1 MVFYSPEPASMRA
14 IRPHETER
22 HLLADGSNVASV
34 LRRASST
41 DPELVEHVGAFLGR
55 ILQGLREIRAED
67 LGGYDLL
74 TLRQSIAN
82 EPGWWDARP
91 DQISDGTLRA
101 LAVLV
106 ALFQHRMGDKS
117 ATSLVGIE
125 EPEAGVH
132 PAAARIILGAMQDA
146 SYTTQVLATTHS
158 ADMLT
163 MGDVDLDSLLVVAAE
178 NGVTQIGAID
188 DVTRSVVRDR
198 LYTVGELLQADQI
211 QPKVVVHDDP
221 NEIMPAPSIGR
232 P

>member
-1 MVFYSPEPASMRA
+1 MVFYNPNPAVMRDVK
-14 IRPHETER
+14 PHESGIR
-22 HLLADGSNVASV
+22 LRPDGSNVAGI
-34 LRRASST
+34 LRRAVVSDS
-41 DPELVEHVGAFLGR
+41 ELLEHVCAYLTRVFP
-55 ILQGLREIRAED
+55 GLREIRAED

-101 LAVLV
+101 LGVLV
-106 ALFQHRMGDKS
+106 ALFQGRLGGKS
-117 ATSLVGIE
+117 ETSLVGIE

-132 PAAARIILGAMQDA
+132 PAAARILLGAMEDA

-163 MGDVDLDSLLVVAAE
+163 MGDVDVDSLLVVEAE
-178 NGVTQIGAID
+178 AGVTRIGPVD
-188 DVTRSVVRDR
+188 DVTRSVVRDQ
-198 LYTVGELLQADQI
+198 LYTLGELLQADQI
-211 QPKVVVHDDP
+211 QPKVVTRDDAD
-221 NEIMPAPSIGR
+221 EADPAPVVAR